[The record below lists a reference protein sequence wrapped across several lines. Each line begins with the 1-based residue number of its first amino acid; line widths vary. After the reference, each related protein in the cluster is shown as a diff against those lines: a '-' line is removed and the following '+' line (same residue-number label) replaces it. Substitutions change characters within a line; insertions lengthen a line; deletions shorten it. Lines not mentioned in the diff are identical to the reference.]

1 MLKKF
6 MLKISTYEIQEK
18 NIGIIMSKIEE
29 RLGKEE
35 YNKKMLYS
43 SMKIRLIL
51 QQMIDREKDK
61 DRMIDNYY
69 CGEVRYVNV
78 MNTVYL
84 KGGVMVDFLI
94 DRKNA
99 KITDLDYSV
108 NVEKENK
115 EIKEKLKNLEYQKK
129 ICSEIEKELR
139 WLYNEIEK
147 LNWEEIKDE
156 IYDKEYE
163 KIEIYNAYDENK
175 PTIEYIKNQSK
186 IKKPNRYIK
195 MYKTE
200 IDDRLDLARYYY
212 SEIIED
218 ENKKTE
224 IKICI
229 VDFSVEYV
237 KHPEMSCLLAQRW
250 ITEKIYTISQSTIS
264 MLNDQLKALLY
275 SAVKMGFKYEK
286 RKKRVIGIL
295 LELTNEE
302 IRKSKINIDKYKMK
316 KEISDEP
323 FDIIY
328 LARYICKKEI
338 NLKDW
343 IIRKR
348 EEEHITEESSRKYV
362 CEMIEDVWPKVERRL
377 SR

>member
-1 MLKKF
+1 
-6 MLKISTYEIQEK
+6 MLKISSYELQEK

-29 RLGKEE
+29 NLGKDE

-61 DRMIDNYY
+61 ERMLDSYY
-69 CGEVRYVNV
+69 CGKVRYVNV

-108 NVEKENK
+108 NVERENN
-115 EIKEKLKNLEYQKK
+115 EIKEKIKNLEYQKK
-129 ICSEIEKELR
+129 ICCEIEKELR
-139 WLYNEIEK
+139 WLYIELEK
-147 LNWEEIKDE
+147 LNWEEIKE
-156 IYDKEYE
+156 SLYDNEYE
-163 KIEIYNAYDENK
+163 KMEIYNAYDETK
-175 PTIEYIKNQSK
+175 PNIEYIKNESR
-186 IKKPNRYIK
+186 IRKPNRYIK
-195 MYKTE
+195 TYKTE
-200 IDDRLDLARYYY
+200 IDEWLDLSRYYY
-212 SEIIED
+212 STILED

-229 VDFSVEYV
+229 VDFSIEYV
-237 KHPEMSCLLAQRW
+237 KRAEMSSLLSQRW
-250 ITEKIYTISQSTIS
+250 INDKIYTISQSTIA

-286 RKKRVIGIL
+286 RKRRVIGIL

-302 IRKSKINIDKYKMK
+302 IRKSKIRIDKNKMK

-328 LARYICKKEI
+328 LGRYICKKGI

-343 IIRKR
+343 IIRKK
-348 EEEHITEESSRKYV
+348 EEEHIKEESSRKYV
-362 CEMIEDVWPKVERRL
+362 CDMIEDIWPKVERRL
-377 SR
+377 LL